1 MGLVVGL
8 FVQLNM
14 FKTVTQNKTTILMT
28 GGSLMKVESIAECF
42 GAFFGLLRV
51 CVYTGFTVVLVSFS
65 SFANIMMRK
74 GELVALL

>member
-28 GGSLMKVESIAECF
+28 EGSLMKVESIAECF
-42 GAFFGLLRV
+42 GAFLVFLRV

-65 SFANIMMRK
+65 RFANIMMRK

>member
-1 MGLVVGL
+1 
-8 FVQLNM
+8 
-14 FKTVTQNKTTILMT
+14 
-28 GGSLMKVESIAECF
+28 MKVESIAECF
-42 GAFFGLLRV
+42 GAFFGLWRV